1 MIDNLIDIK
10 MLLLITSVTI
20 GYLYITS
27 DNNIIL
33 KKKNN

>member
-1 MIDNLIDIK
+1 MMNDLIDVK

-33 KKKNN
+33 KKYN